1 MFLSMKQVCDLLN
14 RSRWKVTELIHAGE
28 LDAHKG
34 PERNAHYRIL
44 RRSVDRYI
52 ERHMISVGGGR

>member
-1 MFLSMKQVCDLLN
+1 MRQVCDLLN
-14 RSRWKVTELIHAGE
+14 RSRWKVTELIQAGE

-34 PERNAHYRIL
+34 PQRNAHYRIT

-52 ERHMISVGGGR
+52 ERHMISAGGGR